1 MLDGIVLV
9 DKPSGWTSHDVVARM
24 RRLAGQKRIGHTG
37 TLDPMAT
44 GLLVVCLGNATRLV
58 EYMTGHDK
66 RYAGT
71 IVLGSTTDTDD
82 AEGAVVAM
90 RDVPPPADVDLEA
103 IRRKF
108 LGPLMQMPPSYSA
121 ISVGGKRAYDIARAG
136 GDPGLKLR
144 PVVIH
149 DLALRAIDG
158 ATLAINVHCGPGTY
172 IRSLARDIGAAI
184 GCGGHLGSLRRVSA
198 GHFSVDA
205 AYTLE
210 ELGAAAEAGLFAEA
224 LLAADDGI
232 LGMDAAVLGVEKA
245 ALVGSGIVVAVS
257 LERTFVANEAVRVY
271 TSAGAFLG
279 IAELREGE
287 LLHASKV
294 MRAAN
299 LG

>member
-66 RYAGT
+66 RYIGT

-90 RDVPPPADVDLEA
+90 WDVPPLADVDLEA
-103 IRRKF
+103 LRRQF

-198 GHFSVDA
+198 GHFPVDA

-210 ELGAAAEAGLFAEA
+210 ELGAAAEAGVFAEA

-245 ALVGSGIVVAVS
+245 ALVGNGIVVAVS
-257 LERTFVANEAVRVY
+257 LERAFVANKAVRVY